1 MVKWRVN
8 NRVGI
13 AAGNA
18 VAPRPEFFVTSQ
30 TRRAAAHLYPDSLDA
45 IEECYRR
52 GWTDGLPVT
61 PPTADRVQA
70 MLDGAGLAPDTVLG
84 EVPVRRRSLTAEQ
97 AAANAVM
104 AGCLPPY
111 FPVVLATLRAL
122 FEHDPNCIHEVSAVT
137 NSTGL
142 LTIVNGPIRR
152 EIELNCTDN
161 LFSPGCRANATIGRA
176 LRLIFINV
184 FEQRPGVLD
193 RGCMGSLTKFGVVI
207 GEDEENS
214 PWEPF
219 HVSLGYEAEQSTV
232 TVATIQDPSM
242 HGNRYGTTAESLL
255 DSIADGMASHGL
267 GIYFGRGIKWVWV
280 VGHWHSELLGR
291 LGWTR
296 RDMQEYLYERAWRS
310 TGQLKRLGMA
320 NGPVAPGDDAARRMT
335 VASPDDI
342 LIVKAGGDSGI
353 YSELI
358 MNYYGVPAVTTAVSP
373 AGG

>member
-1 MVKWRVN
+1 M
-8 NRVGI
+8 
-13 AAGNA
+13 A
-18 VAPRPEFFVTSQ
+18 VASQ
-30 TRRAAAHLYPDSLDA
+30 PYPAAIRLPLDGLDA
-45 IEECYRR
+45 IDECYRR
-52 GWTDGLPVT
+52 GWTDGLPVV
-61 PPTADRVQA
+61 PPTVDRVQA
-70 MLDGAGLAPDTVLG
+70 MLDAVGLSPDDIIG
-84 EVPVRRRSLTAEQ
+84 EVPVRRRALTAAQ

-104 AGCLPPY
+104 AGCLPAY
-111 FPVVLATLRAL
+111 FPIVLAVLDTL

-142 LTIVNGPIRR
+142 LALVNGPIRR

-161 LFSPGCRANATIGRA
+161 LFSPGYRANATIGRA

-219 HVSLGYEAEQSTV
+219 HVSAGFAPEQSTV

-242 HGNRYGTTAESLL
+242 HGNRYGTTGESLL

-267 GIYFGRGIKWVWV
+267 GIYFGRGIKWFWV
-280 VGHWHSELLGR
+280 VGHWHAELLGR
-291 LGWTR
+291 LGWNR
-296 RDMQEYLYERAWRS
+296 RNMQEYLYERAWRS
-310 TGQLKRLGMA
+310 LADLKRLGMA
-320 NGPVAPGDDAARRMT
+320 NGPIEPGDDAERRMT
-335 VASPDDI
+335 VDNPDDI

-358 MNYYGVPAVTTAVSP
+358 MNYYGVPAVTRLLP
-373 AGG
+373 